1 MGKEGK
7 GGREEWKR
15 EGRNDKRRRLKVGK
29 GRTGRKGKERE
40 GKRRKGNGREGKRS
54 VPSLKVFR
62 HLHGYTNTRP
72 FRQYPGV

>member
-15 EGRNDKRRRLKVGK
+15 EGRNDRRRRLKVGK
-29 GRTGRKGKERE
+29 GKKEKERE
-40 GKRRKGNGREGKRS
+40 WKGREGKRS

-62 HLHGYTNTRP
+62 HLRGYTNTRP